1 MLPAKNDTNP
11 PKDRDLRKTYRFL
24 RAHVLQRL
32 IPQSR
37 VAFNPRKPV
46 EIIGYL
52 SMPVGVG
59 ESARLCAGALSE
71 AGRAILLSDVSTH
84 PDEKSF
90 AGWAPPHVSNDLP
103 GSRIWHLNPPMLP
116 RAIAKKGLANFT
128 RTFNIG
134 YFAWELEVVPA
145 EWRNGL
151 RYMNAVFV
159 PSEFTRR
166 AIAPLTAA
174 PVIVVPHPVTE
185 KPAAEGMREKFGV
198 EKDAFLVSFIF
209 SAGSSINRKNPQA
222 VIEAFRLFSAECPSA
237 FLLMKASGDI
247 GRDEALRELIASV
260 AGNARIKIVTDKL
273 SNAEIN
279 GLIRSSDA
287 YLSLHRSEGFGL
299 TVAEA
304 IMHRT
309 PVVSTA
315 WSGTEDFCDPENS
328 WLVASPLIPVVD
340 SHPEFAG
347 LPSAVW
353 ANPSPEIAAA
363 HLGDIFRA
371 PERAREKA
379 AKARE
384 FLLRYLA
391 ENSYE
396 KALQKLAAMQA
407 S

>member
-1 MLPAKNDTNP
+1 M
-11 PKDRDLRKTYRFL
+11 RKTYRFL

-32 IPQSR
+32 IPRSR

-46 EIIGYL
+46 EIVGYL
-52 SMPVGVG
+52 SMPVGLG
-59 ESARLCAGALSE
+59 ESARLCAGALSQ
-71 AGRAILLSDVSTH
+71 AGRAISLSDVSTQ

-90 AGWAPPHVSNDLP
+90 AGWSPSSLSTETP

-116 RAIAKKGLANFT
+116 RAILKTGVANFT
-128 RTFNIG
+128 RVFNIG

-159 PSEFTRR
+159 PSEFTRQ
-166 AIAPLTAA
+166 AIAPLTTA
-174 PVIVVPHPVTE
+174 PVIVVPHPVIE
-185 KPAAEGMREKFGV
+185 VPATPRMREKFGID
-198 EKDAFLVSFIF
+198 KDAFLVSFIF

-222 VIEAFRLFSAECPSA
+222 VIKAFRIFSAECPNA

-247 GRDEALRELIASV
+247 GKDEGLRQLIASV
-260 AGNARIKIVTDKL
+260 AGNPRIRIVTDRL
-273 SNAEIN
+273 SNADIN

-304 IMHRT
+304 IMQGT
-309 PVVSTA
+309 PVISTA
-315 WSGTEDFCDPENS
+315 WSGAADFCDPENS

-340 SHPEFAG
+340 THPEFAG
-347 LPSAVW
+347 LPGAVW
-353 ANPSPEIAAA
+353 ADPSPETAAS
-363 HLGDIFRA
+363 HLRDIFRA

-379 AKARE
+379 GKARE

-391 ENSYE
+391 DNSYE
-396 KALQKLAAMQA
+396 KALQKLATMQA

>member
-1 MLPAKNDTNP
+1 MRT
-11 PKDRDLRKTYRFL
+11 TYRFL

-32 IPQSR
+32 IPRSR
-37 VAFNPRKPV
+37 LAYNPRKPV
-46 EIIGYL
+46 EIVGYL
-52 SMPVGVG
+52 SMAVGVG
-59 ESARLCAGALSE
+59 ESARLCAGALAE
-71 AGRAILLSDVSTH
+71 AGQAISLSDVSTH

-90 AGWAPPHVSNDLP
+90 AGWAPSHLSAEPP

-116 RAIAKKGLANFT
+116 RAILKKGLANFT
-128 RTFNIG
+128 RAFNIG

-166 AIAPLTAA
+166 AIAPLTRA

-185 KPAAEGMREKFGV
+185 KAATEGMREKFGI

-222 VIEAFRLFSAECPSA
+222 IIEAFRIFAAECPSA
-237 FLLMKASGDI
+237 FLLMKASGNADKDA
-247 GRDEALRELIASV
+247 GLRELIASV
-260 AGNARIKIVTDKL
+260 AGNNRISIVTDRL
-273 SNAEIN
+273 SDADIN

-304 IMHRT
+304 IMQRT
-309 PVVSTA
+309 PVISTA
-315 WSGTEDFCDPENS
+315 WSGTVDFCDPDNS

-340 SHPEFAG
+340 THPEFAG
-347 LPSAVW
+347 LKNAVW
-353 ANPSPEIAAA
+353 ADPSPEIAAA
-363 HLGDIFRA
+363 HLREIFRA
-371 PERAREKA
+371 PELAREKA
-379 AKARE
+379 GKARE

-396 KALQKLAAMQA
+396 KALEKLIAMQA

>member
-1 MLPAKNDTNP
+1 MRT
-11 PKDRDLRKTYRFL
+11 TYRFL

-32 IPQSR
+32 IPRSR
-37 VAFNPRKPV
+37 LAFNPRKPV
-46 EIIGYL
+46 EIAGYL
-52 SMPVGVG
+52 SMAVGVG

-71 AGRAILLSDVSTH
+71 AGRAISLSDVSTH

-90 AGWAPPHVSNDLP
+90 AGWTSSRLSTELP

-116 RAIAKKGLANFT
+116 RAILKKGVANFT
-128 RTFNIG
+128 RAFNIG

-145 EWRNGL
+145 EWRNAM
-151 RYMNAVFV
+151 RYMNAIFV

-166 AIAPLTAA
+166 TIAPLTKA

-185 KPAAEGMREKFGV
+185 APATDGMRERFGI

-222 VIEAFRLFSAECPSA
+222 AIEAFRLFAAEAPSA
-237 FLLMKASGDI
+237 FLLMKASGDVNK
-247 GRDEALRELIASV
+247 DEALSALVASV
-260 AGNARIKIVTDKL
+260 AGDARIRIVTDRL
-273 SNAEIN
+273 SNADIN
-279 GLIRSSDA
+279 GIIRSSDA

-304 IMHRT
+304 IMQGT
-309 PVVSTA
+309 PVISTA
-315 WSGTEDFCDPENS
+315 WSGTADFCDPDNT
-328 WLVASPLIPVVD
+328 WQVASSLIPVVD
-340 SHPEFAG
+340 NHPEFAG
-347 LPSAVW
+347 LEGAVW
-353 ANPSPEIAAA
+353 ADPSPQAAAA
-363 HLGDIFRA
+363 HLSDIFRA
-371 PERAREKA
+371 PELAQEKAERARA
-379 AKARE
+379 

-396 KALQKLAAMQA
+396 KALQALAAMQA